1 MLCIFVKLNKLPPAF
16 PFYSTPHIYVQSPA
30 KTGAHLQT
38 IVEPPGRQTLRHE
51 TVRSTPFWGVLL
63 LSFVSGSVSSWRL
76 GSSTTS
82 AKNANSKPGSWP
94 VNDLNFYKLLKVKI

>member
-1 MLCIFVKLNKLPPAF
+1 MRVFCQNQQTTRCIPSNLRHMILLQYP
-16 PFYSTPHIYVQSPA
+16 T

-51 TVRSTPFWGVLL
+51 TVRSTPFSGVLL

-94 VNDLNFYKLLKVKI
+94 VNDLNFYKLLKVNY